1 MPGPAPGGEADS
13 PVLSVLVLSHD
24 YAAYLAA
31 CLESV
36 LAQTLPWFEVIVLD
50 DGSRDDSL
58 AIAHRYAAADPRV
71 RVVAHETNE
80 GFVATLREG
89 TGVLSR
95 GEFLVMVSADDLVLE
110 PETFARQVAALR
122 VNPAV
127 TACMTGFVKVG
138 PRGERIGRRRLVTRP
153 RTLSGGAF
161 ARRVLTKREFSVMH
175 SGTVVRASAYHAVG
189 GYHSGLTKYG
199 DFALWMALSRAGPIT
214 LLDAA
219 CYGYR
224 VHGAQMSGSPERRR
238 AVLREGIA
246 VVRAEAATARA
257 AGVRVSDAR
266 ALRARA
272 ADLALADAF
281 AGRRA
286 LALRRCADVLAEV
299 PVIALTSAGW
309 WMAATRALLGRRAW
323 AAMARFAPRR
333 D

>member
-1 MPGPAPGGEADS
+1 MPGPTPTGETDGPA
-13 PVLSVLVLSHD
+13 LSVLVLSHD
-24 YAAYLAA
+24 YERYLAA

-36 LAQTLPWFEVIVLD
+36 LAQTFPSFEVIVLD
-50 DGSRDDSL
+50 DGSSDDSL
-58 AIAHRYAAADPRV
+58 AIARRYASDPRV
-71 RVVAHETNE
+71 RVVAHETNQ

-127 TACMTGFVKVG
+127 AACMTGFVKVG

-153 RTLSGGAF
+153 RTLSGDAF
-161 ARRVLTKREFSVMH
+161 VRRVLTKREFSVMH
-175 SGTVVRASAYHAVG
+175 SGTVIRASAYRAVG
-189 GYHSGLTKYG
+189 GYRTDLTNYG
-199 DFALWMALSRAGPIT
+199 DFALWMALARVGPIAI
-214 LLDAA
+214 LDAA

-224 VHGAQMSGSPERRR
+224 VHGAQMSGSPARRR

-246 VVRAEAATARA
+246 VVREEAAIARA
-257 AGVRVSDAR
+257 RGVRVSDAR

-281 AGRRA
+281 AGRRM

-299 PVIALTSAGW
+299 PAIALTSAGW
-309 WMAATRALLGRRAW
+309 WMAAVRALLGRRAW
-323 AAMARFAPRR
+323 AALARFAPNR

>member
-1 MPGPAPGGEADS
+1 MPGPAPTGEADA

-24 YAAYLAA
+24 YGAYLAA

-36 LAQTLPWFEVIVLD
+36 LAQTFPSVEVIVLD

-58 AIAHRYAAADPRV
+58 AIAHRYAADPRV

-80 GFVATLREG
+80 GFVTTLREG

-175 SGTVVRASAYHAVG
+175 SGTVIRASAYHAVG
-189 GYHSGLTKYG
+189 GYRTGLTNYG
-199 DFALWMALSRAGPIT
+199 DFALWMALSRVGPIA
-214 LLDAA
+214 LLEAA

-299 PVIALTSAGW
+299 PGIALTSAGW